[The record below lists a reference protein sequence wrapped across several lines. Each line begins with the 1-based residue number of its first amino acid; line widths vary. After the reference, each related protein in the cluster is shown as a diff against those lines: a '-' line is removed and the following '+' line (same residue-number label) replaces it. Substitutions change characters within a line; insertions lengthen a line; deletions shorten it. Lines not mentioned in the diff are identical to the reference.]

1 ALGYLIAG
9 LAPTARVAQT
19 IGMVLAFPTMFLSGA
34 SIPLEVLPA
43 KVQAVSRYIP
53 LTHVVRLMKGLW
65 FGEAWRQHWTEVAVL
80 AGCLLVGGMLAAW
93 TFRWE

>member
-1 ALGYLIAG
+1 MVTTYRI
-9 LAPTARVAQT
+9 AQT
-19 IGMVLAFPTMFLSGA
+19 VGMVLAFPMMFLSGA

-65 FGEAWRQHWTEVAVL
+65 FGEAWSQHWTGVAVL
-80 AGCLLVGGMLAAW
+80 TGCLLVGGIIAAW